1 MSWAKFRKKP
11 VVIDA
16 ILWDRSTEALAA
28 IRAFV
33 DERLIETGQ
42 GWPDDDPYLLLHT
55 LEGKMRANKGDW
67 IIRGVCGE
75 LSPCRADIFEAR
87 YEGAE

>member
-1 MSWAKFRKKP
+1 MPWAKFRKKP

-16 ILWDRSTEALAA
+16 ILWDGLDETLVA
-28 IRAFV
+28 IRALA
-33 DERLIETGQ
+33 DERLIEIGQ

-55 LEGKMRANKGDW
+55 LDGKVRANKGDW

-75 LSPCRADIFEAR
+75 LSPCKPYIFEAS